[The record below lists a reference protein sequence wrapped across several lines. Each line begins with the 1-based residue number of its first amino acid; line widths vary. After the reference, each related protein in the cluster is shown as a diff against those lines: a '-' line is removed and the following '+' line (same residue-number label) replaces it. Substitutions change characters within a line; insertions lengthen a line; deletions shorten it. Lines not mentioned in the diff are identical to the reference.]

1 MMHPVS
7 WRRRTETCGCRASRK
22 SRGAERRL
30 WMMDVSCRNDDRSV
44 RRAFQTRGP
53 ERKGFPAFGSARLGS
68 KEPYVPDDVLVL
80 ELLEKR
86 YLPNRGGR
94 HALLLLL
101 QPDSFERHDLVRD
114 AVAGLA
120 PPRRSP
126 RRSFHL
132 LEVVHRRGDARRG
145 GGRGADRAS
154 TPRARRCAQS
164 EAISVLFAVFFKAKR
179 RARFQTAP
187 THGDCSQVHNLS
199 ASVVDGAPARLP
211 RSNVFW
217 QKQTTLASL
226 AASRLASSRL
236 FGVSLSWAPTP
247 TPSRGSW
254 RPRPRRP
261 PSRSPARRARE
272 TGARQLGRRP
282 EPSIRRPSTAS
293 SSARATRV
301 RTTRPRASRV
311 VAI

>member
-1 MMHPVS
+1 MYTTPWVPS
-7 WRRRTETCGCRASRK
+7 PIFST
-22 SRGAERRL
+22 
-30 WMMDVSCRNDDRSV
+30 
-44 RRAFQTRGP
+44 F
-53 ERKGFPAFGSARLGS
+53 S
-68 KEPYVPDDVLVL
+68 KL
-80 ELLEKR
+80 
-86 YLPNRGGR
+86 
-94 HALLLLL
+94 
-101 QPDSFERHDLVRD
+101 SID
-114 AVAGLA
+114 AGT
-120 PPRRSP
+120 
-126 RRSFHL
+126 
-132 LEVVHRRGDARRG
+132 RRG
-145 GGRGADRAS
+145 GAAGGADIV
-154 TPRARRCAQS
+154 RARRERAGVPS
-164 EAISVLFAVFFKAKR
+164 RKRSSVLFAVFFKAKR

-272 TGARQLGRRP
+272 ARPRKPGAPRFGRRRNRP
-282 EPSIRRPSTAS
+282 IRRPSR
-293 SSARATRV
+293 ARPSNARTTRV
-301 RTTRPRASRV
+301 RTTRAPDARRASSPVLKDDASDCFQNHQIMLQQTGAHERALRLGGV
-311 VAI
+311 RRARAPGRGERRGATVGARRDQEF